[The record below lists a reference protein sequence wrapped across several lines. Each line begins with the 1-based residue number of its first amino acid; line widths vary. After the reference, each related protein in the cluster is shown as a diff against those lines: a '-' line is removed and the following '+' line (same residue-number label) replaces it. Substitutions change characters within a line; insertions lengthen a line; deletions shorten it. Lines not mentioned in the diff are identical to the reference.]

1 MAKKKILHVT
11 FDMAIGGTEQVI
23 CQLVENTNPN
33 NYETA
38 IACIDN
44 KIGELG
50 LKLQQQGHKVYV
62 LNRKPGFDY
71 RLIAALKKLI
81 DTGGFDILHCHQYTP
96 YIYGVFAALGTKVE
110 VIFTEH
116 GRFYPDSYKWK
127 RFIINPLLTLRT
139 KAIVAISEATK
150 QALIKYENFPKNKVQ
165 VIYNGLASSPSAN
178 DDTTALRKELELSP
192 SDILLGTVARL
203 DPIKNQHMMISAFA
217 KAAKE
222 NSNLK
227 LIIVGDGPIRAELEQ
242 HAINEGVKDKVLFT
256 GFIVNPKSYFQ
267 LIDIF
272 LLSSLSEG
280 TSMTLLEAMACA
292 KPCIVTDVGGNP
304 EIITNEFNGYITP
317 NRNSD
322 AFYKAVINITN
333 LPGKRVAMGEAAR
346 TSFQNKFTVEKMTEL
361 YTSLYHECY

>member
-292 KPCIVTDVGGNP
+292 KPCIVTDAGGNA
-304 EIITNEFNGYITP
+304 EI
-317 NRNSD
+317 
-322 AFYKAVINITN
+322 VINDHTGLVTNNGDAEGFYSSITALSSQGSLREKLGLEGCKRFNN
-333 LPGKRVAMGEAAR
+333 L
-346 TSFQNKFTVEKMTEL
+346 FTEVTMINAYEK
-361 YTSLYHECY
+361 CYDR